1 MITDSDGYL
10 ELIGYL
16 SDSLSL
22 FEQQPKGCDDAP
34 TLKQFIRYQMVEQMV
49 MLFNEHKSL
58 SQDERLHIVTQVD
71 LVTRDLL
78 EVLDRNLEHKIA
90 QHQQCFIIDFSCLLK
105 NLFDSRLFE
114 LTSA

>member
-1 MITDSDGYL
+1 MITNSDGYL

-16 SDSLSL
+16 SENLSL
-22 FEQQPKGCDDAP
+22 FETKTKCDDDAP

-49 MLFNEHKSL
+49 MLFNEHKTL
-58 SQDERLHIVTQVD
+58 AQDEKLHIVTQID
-71 LVTRDLL
+71 LVTYDLL
-78 EVLDRNLEHKIA
+78 EVFGRNLRQKID
-90 QHQQCFIIDFSCLLK
+90 QQQQYFIIDFTSLLK